1 MDKNDLFYY
10 NNFHILVEKKS
21 AKNLTKENFSGIIV
35 VSKTGGKVMI
45 KLDYTL
51 ESPEQRKELVE
62 QILAETPEPTDAYL
76 ETLADYLVLC
86 MEKQEKKERTL
97 LTDNR
102 MATVNKRETSYE
114 GLVSQLENGE
124 DGIYNMMTNNKN
136 TIFQPKVMITKA
148 DVDEIPGMQQ
158 LRDAI
163 KMWETKLKTSSG
175 REAFIIKN
183 AIIELRK
190 DQYILKN
197 AYRKPIVSSSITR
210 TRHDIPLDDDFSF
223 DDEGFIVPEGVSL
236 CNPKVVSAIL
246 CNYSLCKQESWGEFD
261 KDLWYLM
268 DDFDKVADSALKD
281 YPLYER
287 IVEYKIDGLQ
297 NVDIQEKIQEEFG
310 IKHSLEY
317 ISSLWRNKIPK
328 IIASEAEDRLLN
340 WYFLNEMKGK
350 YKKCSRCGEVKL
362 AHNKYFSKN
371 KTSKDGF
378 YSICKECRNAKAK
391 KA

>member
-1 MDKNDLFYY
+1 M
-10 NNFHILVEKKS
+10 
-21 AKNLTKENFSGIIV
+21 
-35 VSKTGGKVMI
+35 

-62 QILAETPEPTDAYL
+62 QILAETPNPSEAYL

-86 MEKQEKKERTL
+86 MEKQEKKERKL

-124 DGIYNMMTNNKN
+124 DGIYNMITNNKN
-136 TIFQPKVMITKA
+136 TIFQPKVMITKQ
-148 DVDEIPGMQQ
+148 DVEEIPGMQQ

-163 KMWETKLKTSSG
+163 KMWETKLKTVSG
-175 REAFIIKN
+175 REAYIIKS

-197 AYRKPIVSSSITR
+197 AYRKPIVCNQVTR
-210 TRHDIPLDDDFSF
+210 SRHDIPLDDDFSF
-223 DDEGFIVPEGVSL
+223 DDDGFIVPEGVSL
-236 CNPKVVSAIL
+236 CNPKVVEAIL
-246 CNYSLCKQESWGEFD
+246 CNYSFCKQESWGEFD

-268 DDFDKVADSALKD
+268 DDFDRVADAALKD

-297 NVDIQEKIQEEFG
+297 NVDIQEKIQMEFG

-328 IIASEAEDRLLN
+328 IIASEAEDRLLD

-350 YKKCSRCGEVKL
+350 YKKCSRCGKVKL

-371 KTSKDGF
+371 KTSRDGF
-378 YSICKECRNAKAK
+378 YSICKDCRNAKAK
-391 KA
+391 NS